1 MPDRGGQVISIRDW
15 TMLDELGNPVAAKR
29 VSFSYPDGTPTHV
42 DIPVRQFSKEAV
54 DGEIAAAIE
63 TWREIMGR

>member
-1 MPDRGGQVISIRDW
+1 MDKGGQVISIRDW

-29 VSFSYPDGTPTHV
+29 VSFSYPDGTPSHV
-42 DIPVRQFSKEAV
+42 DIPTRTFSKENV
-54 DGEIAAAIE
+54 DGAIDAAVE